1 MAPFCREPTMPDP
14 KEPAGSEDRTVSKE
28 DGAPSS
34 PDGERIGAYRLEGR
48 LGRGGMGEVFL
59 ARDERL
65 GRWVAIKRIR
75 HDSHPAVR
83 ERFRREA
90 RAAARLNHPAV
101 VQIYDVVED
110 GSSDAIVM
118 EHAEG
123 RTLARAAGGGAAGA
137 GRRRSVWR
145 ARSPTVWPR
154 RTPPGS
160 SIATSRPRT

>member
-1 MAPFCREPTMPDP
+1 MPDP

-28 DGAPSS
+28 DGVSAS

-75 HDSHPAVR
+75 HDIACRPVR

-110 GSSDAIVM
+110 GSTTPSSWST
-118 EHAEG
+118 
-123 RTLARAAGGGAAGA
+123 RKARPSARCMTAGLAGA
-137 GRRRSVWR
+137 GSGDPAGARDRRRPRRRSR
-145 ARSPTVWPR
+145 PTD
-154 RTPPGS
+154 S